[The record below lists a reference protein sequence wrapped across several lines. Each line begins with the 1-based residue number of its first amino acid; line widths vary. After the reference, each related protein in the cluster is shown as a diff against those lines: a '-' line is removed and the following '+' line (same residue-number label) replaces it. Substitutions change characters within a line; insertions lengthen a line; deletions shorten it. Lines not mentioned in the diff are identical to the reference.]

1 MRLMGIDYGFRRI
14 GIAFAESAHG
24 IATPRPAMTASG
36 SLKRDAEALAKMAK
50 TEEADA
56 VVIGLPIEADGGEGR
71 MARICRTLAE
81 HVAAIG
87 PPTHLIDERLTSV
100 QADAHLREEELK
112 ASQRRRR
119 KDGEAARLILER
131 FIHEQEVG

>member
-1 MRLMGIDYGFRRI
+1 MRLMGVDYGFRRI

-24 IATPRPAMTASG
+24 IATPRPPIAASG
-36 SLKRDAEALAKMAK
+36 SLKRDAERLVDLAKI
-50 TEEADA
+50 EQADA
-56 VVIGLPIEADGGEGR
+56 VVIGLPIEADGVEGR

-81 HVAAIG
+81 HVAAMG
-87 PPTHLIDERLTSV
+87 PPAHLVDERLTSV
-100 QADAHLREEELK
+100 QADAHLREEDLK

-131 FIHEQEVG
+131 FIHEREVG